1 MSSSNYRSIKTI
13 ACLIT
18 FGLFTSTSLL
28 AQEETTAEEVVAE
41 GTGATV
47 DSIETVAAEILDTA
61 VPAEAATEPAEAA
74 TTPAEAATEPAE
86 TRRSVNRLG
95 IDTSNEFSLDMSA
108 PIVMAPAVEPPDVTL
123 PNAAQDAQLQDVL
136 VRLALDP
143 EDLDA
148 VVERNAIL
156 ADVISQANTAVAASD
171 LAMARRME
179 TAVRTVDS
187 KQPGLPA
194 LVAAIQVKV
203 NQNQGIADAAADV
216 EAGRYFEPA
225 GTNAFE
231 RYDVMLAADAEDQVA
246 TAGMNT
252 LLLAVIE
259 TAKTDATAGNYEES
273 LALLTQAE
281 EIPLSAAQ
289 LTQARAEIAALQADG
304 IATVQASAISSI
316 DTGRFEAAD
325 SEITQL
331 VALGADPAD
340 VTRLRQSLE
349 DARRYGSFTPGQQ
362 IQDSFTG
369 ALPGQ
374 TPIMIVIPAGEF
386 LMGSDA
392 SVKDSSKN
400 ERPVHRVG
408 ISRGFAMAQH
418 EITVGEFMLF
428 INDTKYFTDA
438 ERLGKSRIYDEGNG
452 AIVEKEKVNWRHDF
466 YGEFADSKLPVIH
479 VSWDDATAYAAW
491 LAENT
496 GRNYSLPSEAE
507 FEYALRAGSLTEYW
521 WGDGVP
527 EEVVTN
533 LTGDRDRSESGRRWT
548 SGFRR
553 YKDGFWGP
561 APVSSFSANAFGLYD
576 MGGNISEWVE
586 DCWHSTYVQAP
597 ADGSA
602 WINPGCNRR
611 VIRGGSWSSA
621 PAQARSGSRI
631 SAGSTSRFSR
641 VGFRVARGL

>member
-1 MSSSNYRSIKTI
+1 MSSSNYHLIKPI
-13 ACLIT
+13 VCLIT
-18 FGLFTSTSLL
+18 FGLFTSTTLL
-28 AQEETTAEEVVAE
+28 AQEETVADEADAIVDSVVE
-41 GTGATV
+41 PVVDPVV
-47 DSIETVAAEILDTA
+47 DSIEAVTEEIVAAA
-61 VPAEAATEPAEAA
+61 VPAAAVKN
-74 TTPAEAATEPAE
+74 
-86 TRRSVNRLG
+86 RRSVKRLG
-95 IDTSNEFSLDMSA
+95 INTSDEFSLDMSA
-108 PIVMAPAVEPPDVTL
+108 PIVMAPAVAPPDVTL
-123 PNAAQDAQLQDVL
+123 PNAEQDAQLQDIL

-143 EDLDA
+143 EDLEA
-148 VVERNAIL
+148 VVERNVIL
-156 ADVISQANTAVAASD
+156 ADVILQANTAVAASN
-171 LAMARRME
+171 LTLARRLE
-179 TAVRTVDS
+179 TAVRTVDA

-194 LVAAIQVKV
+194 LVAAIQIKADM
-203 NQNQGIADAAADV
+203 NQGIADAAADI
-216 EAGRYFEPA
+216 EAGRYFEPV
-225 GTNAFE
+225 GSNAFE
-231 RYDVMLAADAEDQVA
+231 RYDAMLAEDAEDQVA

-259 TAKTDATAGNYEES
+259 TAKTDAATGSFEQS

-281 EIPLSAAQ
+281 IIPLSGAQ
-289 LTQARAEIAALQADG
+289 LSQARTEVATLQADG
-304 IATVQASAISSI
+304 ISTLQASAIANI
-316 DTGRFEAAD
+316 DSGRFEAAD

-331 VALGADPAD
+331 VALGADPAE
-340 VTRLRQSLE
+340 VTRLRQSLG

-400 ERPVHRVG
+400 ERPVHRVD
-408 ISRGFAMAQH
+408 ISRGFALAQH

-428 INDTKYFTDA
+428 INDSKYFTDA

-466 YGEFADSKLPVIH
+466 YGEFADSNLPVIH
-479 VSWDDATAYAAW
+479 VSWDDAAAYAAW

-507 FEYALRAGSLTEYW
+507 FEYALRAGSLTDYW

-533 LTGDRDRSESGRRWT
+533 VTGDRDKSESGRRWT
-548 SGFRR
+548 AGFRR
-553 YKDGFWGP
+553 YKDGYWGP
-561 APVSSFSANAFGLYD
+561 APVSTFSANAFGLYD
-576 MGGNISEWVE
+576 MGGNVSEWVE

-611 VIRGGSWSSA
+611 VIRGASWSSA
-621 PAQARSGSRI
+621 PEQARSSSRI

-641 VGFRVARGL
+641 VGFRVARSL